1 MQVSLLNHIDNTLE
15 NCRVVNDY
23 CRRILLVNELDEKIG
38 AYNDAVSD
46 SAGIKVNSDYFPK
59 WLSRILDSIWLI
71 AGGRL
76 VCENRIEIGT
86 FLALLNLFEIIWALW
101 AHQHNSREY
110 EVAEAFAAL

>member
-86 FLALLNLFEIIWALW
+86 FLALLNLFRCPRKGITAEPLHIIT
-101 AHQHNSREY
+101 SVVRC
-110 EVAEAFAAL
+110 